1 MPVVSTQT
9 GAVKALLTL
18 AKATWEANT
27 PASTP
32 FYYDNKDAQRP
43 STPAL
48 FGRASVRRNF
58 GERASLGS
66 AGSNSK
72 VNRRYGDLYIQIFV
86 PQGSG
91 QYEVRVLADAMAL
104 AFEDADHTIGL
115 RLRDTSINELGAD
128 GTYWQIN
135 VVTSFTYDRVS

>member
-1 MPVVSTQT
+1 MASTQMQ
-9 GAVKALLTL
+9 AVDALLGL
-18 AKATWEANT
+18 AKTTWEANT

-32 FYYDNKDAQRP
+32 FYYDNQDATRP
-43 STPAL
+43 STPSL
-48 FGRASVRRNF
+48 FGRAVLRHNF

-66 AGSNSK
+66 AGSGSK

-86 PQGSG
+86 PQGDG
-91 QYEVRVLADAMAL
+91 QYTARTLADAMAL
-104 AFEDADHTIGL
+104 AFEDADNSIGL
-115 RLRDTSINELGAD
+115 RLQDTSINELGAD